1 MKPKIII
8 IMLSLFLIN
17 GCGLFESKKVFVE
30 GGTFKMGGTSMDN
43 APIHSVTLRN
53 FYISKYEVTVEEFEQ
68 FVKNTSYITDVEKD
82 GTSSIII
89 NGKVVKKVGVN
100 WRHDIYGEEIK
111 NDKDK
116 YPVIRVSWNDASEY
130 AKWAGGRLPTEAEWE
145 YAALGGKKSKGYT
158 YAGSNNLEEVAWFQ
172 ANSNE
177 KIHPV
182 GTKAP
187 NELGLYD
194 MSGNITEWCKDW
206 FDIDY
211 YKISPEQDPC
221 NSTKKK
227 IILDGVEI
235 DISFNAGRGGCFFS
249 NYGRCK
255 VKSRGGWLTKLGDC
269 YQGFRVVWDE

>member
-8 IMLSLFLIN
+8 IVLSLFLIN
-17 GCGLFESKKVFVE
+17 GCGLFESKKIFVE

-68 FVKNTSYITDVEKD
+68 FVKNTSYITDAEKD

-89 NGKVVKKVGVN
+89 NGKVVEKEGVN

-145 YAALGGKKSKGYT
+145 YAARGGNQSLGYT
-158 YAGSNNLEEVAWFQ
+158 YAGSNDINEVAWYDR
-172 ANSNE
+172 NSG
-177 KIHPV
+177 KTTHPV

-187 NELGLYD
+187 NELGIYD
-194 MSGNITEWCKDW
+194 MSGNVMEWCNDW
-206 FDIDY
+206 YSNTY
-211 YKISPEQDPC
+211 YSVSP
-221 NSTKKK
+221 STNPQGPSSGTAR
-227 IILDGVEI
+227 IL
-235 DISFNAGRGGCFFS
+235 RGGSWYDFS
-249 NYGRCK
+249 IYCASAKRNGDQPINRINI
-255 VKSRGGWLTKLGDC
+255 LGA
-269 YQGFRVVWDE
+269 RLVIEP